1 MEPKKSWVRWT
12 ASNKIFPKPKYGFS
26 QHLQRRGDY
35 LVTNPIGPEEYEKFR
50 KAILFW
56 AWYHKRTVTVKKER
70 CGKDLWEVRVDLVSM
85 TRERDYG

>member
-1 MEPKKSWVRWT
+1 M
-12 ASNKIFPKPKYGFS
+12 
-26 QHLQRRGDY
+26 
-35 LVTNPIGPEEYEKFR
+35 GPEEYEKFR
-50 KAILFW
+50 KAICFW